1 MYKTFYQT
9 PRNINFSVIKADGT
23 MKNFKTSFEPLEN
36 TIEQKIGFSIDQ
48 FTRSNVY
55 DWITAPVAEN
65 INFIQDNL
73 LDSSKIKD
81 RIGFTY
87 SEKRFEEMTKDWK
100 SILDKNSTEAIE
112 FFSQKASEIKGV
124 EECFLCGK
132 NDNYTLITL
141 VRTEDLKD
149 EKRIYDIEY
158 DILRKYGKLNIDFL
172 VLPFEEVIRIALK
185 QDMPVYRREWGF

>member
-1 MYKTFYQT
+1 MYKMLYHAQ
-9 PRNINFSVIKADGT
+9 RNIDFSVIKVDGT
-23 MKNFKTSFEPLEN
+23 MKKFITSYEPLEN
-36 TIEQKIGFSIDQ
+36 TIEQRIGFSIDQ
-48 FTRSNVY
+48 FTRSSVY

-65 INFIQDNL
+65 INFILDNL
-73 LDSSKIKD
+73 SNFSKIKD
-81 RIGFTY
+81 LIGFTY
-87 SEKRFEEMTKDWK
+87 PEKRFEEITKDWK
-100 SILDKNSTEAIE
+100 SLLDINSTEAIE

-132 NDNYTLITL
+132 DGNYTLITL
-141 VRTEDLKD
+141 VRTENLKD

-185 QDMPVYRREWGF
+185 QDMPVYRRE

>member
-1 MYKTFYQT
+1 MLYHAQ
-9 PRNINFSVIKADGT
+9 RNIDFSVIKVDGT
-23 MKNFKTSFEPLEN
+23 MKKFITSYEPLEN
-36 TIEQKIGFSIDQ
+36 TIEQRIGFSIDQ
-48 FTRSNVY
+48 FTRSSVY

-65 INFIQDNL
+65 INFILDNL
-73 LDSSKIKD
+73 SNFSKIKD
-81 RIGFTY
+81 LIGFTY
-87 SEKRFEEMTKDWK
+87 PEKRFEEITKDWK
-100 SILDKNSTEAIE
+100 SLLDINSTEAIE

-132 NDNYTLITL
+132 DGNYTLITL
-141 VRTEDLKD
+141 VRTENLKD

>member
-1 MYKTFYQT
+1 MLYHAQ
-9 PRNINFSVIKADGT
+9 RNIDFSVIKVDGT
-23 MKNFKTSFEPLEN
+23 MKKFITSYEPLEN
-36 TIEQKIGFSIDQ
+36 TIEQRIGFSIDQ
-48 FTRSNVY
+48 FTRSSVY

-65 INFIQDNL
+65 INFILDNL
-73 LDSSKIKD
+73 LNVSKIKD
-81 RIGFTY
+81 LIGFTY
-87 SEKRFEEMTKDWK
+87 PEKRFEEITKDWK
-100 SILDKNSTEAIE
+100 SLLDINSTEAIE

-132 NDNYTLITL
+132 DGNYTLITL
-141 VRTEDLKD
+141 VRTENLKD

-185 QDMPVYRREWGF
+185 QDMPVYRRE

>member
-1 MYKTFYQT
+1 MFYQT
-9 PRNINFSVIKADGT
+9 PRNINFGVIKADGT
-23 MKNFKTSFEPLEN
+23 MNKSKTRFEPFEN

-55 DWITAPVAEN
+55 DWITSPVAEN
-65 INFIQDNL
+65 INLIKDNL
-73 LDSSKIKD
+73 LDLSKIKD
-81 RIGFTY
+81 LIGFTY
-87 SEKRFEEMTKDWK
+87 PEKRFEEMTKDWK
-100 SILDKNSTEAIE
+100 TILDKNSTEAIE
-112 FFSQKASEIKGV
+112 FFSGKASKIKGV

-132 NDNYTLITL
+132 DDNYTLITL

-185 QDMPVYRREWGF
+185 QDMPVYRRE

>member
-1 MYKTFYQT
+1 MLYHAQ
-9 PRNINFSVIKADGT
+9 RNIDFSVIKVDGT
-23 MKNFKTSFEPLEN
+23 MKKFITSYEPLEN
-36 TIEQKIGFSIDQ
+36 TIEQRIGFSIDQ
-48 FTRSNVY
+48 FTRSSVY

-65 INFIQDNL
+65 INFILDNL
-73 LDSSKIKD
+73 LNVSKIKD
-81 RIGFTY
+81 LIGFTY
-87 SEKRFEEMTKDWK
+87 PEKRFEEITKDWK
-100 SILDKNSTEAIE
+100 SLLDINSTEAIE

-132 NDNYTLITL
+132 DGNYTLITL
-141 VRTEDLKD
+141 VRTENLKD